1 MVAETISNKLSTRIS
16 NLNAQASKES
26 IQTLSKWIQF
36 HAQNHPT
43 AIRTTLFQFMK
54 VEKSTTSPQLLVAW
68 NIVHELCIEYSSS
81 AGVGA
86 GANEVKWNAL
96 SSFRSAL
103 AESTIR
109 PALENLLSTLQAGN
123 STIAAGQLQT
133 MLKMRDNLKNMSN
146 VWDQA
151 NCFDSP
157 TLLDEIKRLVAKIGK
172 EDGSGSGSSER
183 DVDAPVVKDSAIDAD
198 TTNVEDSVQFETGN
212 DMEGDEE
219 MEISNST
226 EDVEKA
232 KQKQQRIPTPTPA
245 STPTVD
251 SSAVHDVSSKGG
263 DTSVADDKDA
273 SETKEKES
281 DKSDQVKKD
290 EVSSNPALPSPKKEK
305 QKEFD
310 FESEGIPEGKVEVQA
325 LAMPCKSI
333 TTMQITR
340 DLRNDAT
347 NNLSTL
353 LSSVP
358 AGVFDICKSA
368 SAASEGEVDLE
379 QLPAIPDDVLELDLT
394 GALAKV
400 QQHREIIEM
409 QKKQRE
415 KCIELLIKSRCKFGS
430 VEAASLFYDL
440 DELKETLKKRKASI
454 LDAMEL
460 EGLDFDAIGD
470 GDDEDQDDNI
480 GDFSWL
486 SRDSAKKLKSS

>member
-1 MVAETISNKLSTRIS
+1 MATDKT
-16 NLNAQASKES
+16 
-26 IQTLSKWIQF
+26 
-36 HAQNHPT
+36 
-43 AIRTTLFQFMK
+43 
-54 VEKSTTSPQLLVAW
+54 
-68 NIVHELCIEYSSS
+68 
-81 AGVGA
+81 
-86 GANEVKWNAL
+86 
-96 SSFRSAL
+96 
-103 AESTIR
+103 
-109 PALENLLSTLQAGN
+109 
-123 STIAAGQLQT
+123 
-133 MLKMRDNLKNMSN
+133 
-146 VWDQA
+146 
-151 NCFDSP
+151 
-157 TLLDEIKRLVAKIGK
+157 DE
-172 EDGSGSGSSER
+172 
-183 DVDAPVVKDSAIDAD
+183 
-198 TTNVEDSVQFETGN
+198 
-212 DMEGDEE
+212 
-219 MEISNST
+219 
-226 EDVEKA
+226 
-232 KQKQQRIPTPTPA
+232 
-245 STPTVD
+245 
-251 SSAVHDVSSKGG
+251 
-263 DTSVADDKDA
+263 
-273 SETKEKES
+273 
-281 DKSDQVKKD
+281 SDQVKKD
-290 EVSSNPALPSPKKEK
+290 EVSSSPALPSPKKEK